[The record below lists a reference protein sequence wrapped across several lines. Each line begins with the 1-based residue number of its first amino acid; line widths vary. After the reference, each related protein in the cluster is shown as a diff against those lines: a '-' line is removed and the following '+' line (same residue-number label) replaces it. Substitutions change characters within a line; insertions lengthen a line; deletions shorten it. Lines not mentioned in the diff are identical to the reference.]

1 MILCFKL
8 YYIILYCIVLYYI
21 ILYYIILYYIIYIFY
36 VFLWDK
42 PSQGTYQLMPD
53 WLLNR
58 PLEPPS
64 APRPT
69 RSSRV
74 PC

>member
-21 ILYYIILYYIIYIFY
+21 ILYYILYYIIYIFY